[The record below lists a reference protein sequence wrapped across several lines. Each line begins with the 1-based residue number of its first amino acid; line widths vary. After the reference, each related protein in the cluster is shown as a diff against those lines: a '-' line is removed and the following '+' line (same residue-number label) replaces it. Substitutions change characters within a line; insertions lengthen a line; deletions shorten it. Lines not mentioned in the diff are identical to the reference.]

1 MQLMTIGK
9 DSNKETLILSRID
22 NYISQKRSKD
32 ASMSKPGIIKKS
44 EIEDFIEW
52 TARELAIGFN
62 KKCHSTNTSFQ
73 FIFENQTLILD
84 ILYRYGNYYTR
95 HNISSS

>member
-1 MQLMTIGK
+1 MTIEK
-9 DSNKETLILSRID
+9 DSNKETLILLKIE
-22 NYISQKRSKD
+22 NFISQKRSKE

-44 EIEDFIEW
+44 EIEEFIEM

-73 FIFENQTLILD
+73 FNLENKTLIVD